1 MKRSLTELFLEIEE
15 DQPFSEELFIE
26 IRRRLAWE
34 IRRRGAGRRL
44 SPRIFGCIDWDDW
57 DDLRV
62 SGSNDEILSSSGP
75 LMDLAVDCYEY
86 AVIRRFDSL
95 RSQADQKKNIDGL
108 FAANI
113 RNFVTERQGKADPC
127 GTATYR
133 NVKAVVEELVH
144 RDVLGVRRLRRGSV
158 YNETLLVLDAE
169 EAREPAEPEELKGW
183 ISSRAESFEIAGK
196 LGATVSVDVQSEL
209 GELLKVASEELG
221 AFYFG
226 DLVSA
231 WKRLARNAYE
241 GVRYR
246 EEDDLVRH
254 AVADDE
260 GCRDPAMQV
269 RDEERG
275 FAIFEEFHDL
285 RRDLERLRRAVEM
298 SGRQKRVRRRMLEI
312 VDVLSEELLDR
323 DRDEVASQAEMAHR
337 LDISTSTYSDYI
349 VRLREVMEERSS
361 DK

>member
-1 MKRSLTELFLEIEE
+1 MKRSLTELFLEIGDE
-15 DQPFSEELFIE
+15 QSFSEEMLIE

-34 IRRRGAGRRL
+34 LRRRGAGRRL
-44 SPRIFGCIDWDDW
+44 SPRIFGCNDWDDW
-57 DDLRV
+57 EDLFVRA
-62 SGSNDEILSSSGP
+62 SSEEILSSSGP

-95 RSQADQKKNIDGL
+95 RSQADQKENIDGL
-108 FAANI
+108 IAANI

-127 GTATYR
+127 GTVTYR
-133 NVKAVVEELVH
+133 NVKIVVEELVN
-144 RDVLGVRRLRRGSV
+144 RDVLNVRGLRRGSV
-158 YNETLLVLDAE
+158 YNETVLFLGAE
-169 EAREPAEPEELKGW
+169 ELREPAEPEELRVW
-183 ISSRAESFEIAGK
+183 ISSRADSFEIAGR
-196 LGATVSVDVQSEL
+196 LGTTVSAEVLSEL
-209 GELLKVASEELG
+209 GELMQVASEELG

-226 DLVSA
+226 DLVRA

-246 EEDDLVRH
+246 EEDELVRQSLIG
-254 AVADDE
+254 DE
-260 GCRDPAMQV
+260 GDRDPLVQV

-275 FAIFEEFHDL
+275 FALFEEFHDL
-285 RRDLERLRRAVEM
+285 RRDLEWMRRAVET

-312 VDVLSEELLDR
+312 VDAMSEELLDR
-323 DRDEVASQAEMAHR
+323 DRDEVASQAEIAHR
-337 LDISTSTYSDYI
+337 LGISTSTYSDYI